1 MSRTTEQ
8 EQGQVVSKL
17 SRRPTSYRLTKAR
30 NNSGPRLGWEAE
42 EEAVHDQCRSGLV
55 GFFPGR
61 AELADQSANLKRQ
74 EERGYRRREMHEYA
88 DQLCV
93 LNNGLLLMNR
103 SVFDHR
109 ISSNTVLGL
118 TERVDMI
125 ILTQTIRSKE
135 LKASRLHNA

>member
-1 MSRTTEQ
+1 VNGRKQ
-8 EQGQVVSKL
+8 RQAKHGI
-17 SRRPTSYRLTKAR
+17 
-30 NNSGPRLGWEAE
+30 G

-55 GFFPGR
+55 GFFSGR

-93 LNNGLLLMNR
+93 LNKGQLQMNR

-118 TERVDMI
+118 TPFTTVHVR
-125 ILTQTIRSKE
+125 T
-135 LKASRLHNA
+135 